1 MLTSFCF
8 LPFPFPLSWIVERT
22 FAWFERERRLCRNYE
37 TTFDF
42 AEEMV
47 KIAAIKLLLN
57 KI

>member
-1 MLTSFCF
+1 M
-8 LPFPFPLSWIVERT
+8 SWIVERT